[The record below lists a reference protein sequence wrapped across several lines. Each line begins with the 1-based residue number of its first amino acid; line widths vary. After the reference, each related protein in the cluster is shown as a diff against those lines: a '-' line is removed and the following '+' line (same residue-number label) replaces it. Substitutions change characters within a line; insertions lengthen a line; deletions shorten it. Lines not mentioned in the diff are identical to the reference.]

1 MKWILSLLNSIS
13 SYSLKKPPKKQ
24 IASFKYTHILEKMFV
39 SKMHNSKNQVFE
51 KEKTQY

>member
-1 MKWILSLLNSIS
+1 MKWILNLLNSIS
-13 SYSLKKPPKKQ
+13 LKKTPKKQ
-24 IASFKYTHILEKMFV
+24 IASFKYTHIIEKMFV